1 MSAEA
6 LQGLVDSIN
15 ERMRNAIQ
23 MQHDNHQVTM
33 MHHAMTHQNLL
44 EQLTKPKEVVRDSN
58 GRILGVR

>member
-23 MQHDNHQVTM
+23 MQHDNHQMTM